1 MGMGHAE
8 PNDYLSEHSKVIEM
22 DWRKVCLTAQV
33 FAATRR
39 TPMYLHEPT
48 ILIYQPNCQR
58 LFTPSKLSILPNL
71 NTPYDGSWYVRN
83 NGSEGGP
90 TMYFPSV
97 DSPERLMETL
107 EIAWTTDWKERGP
120 HDWRPIYLKST
131 RELAMHTKTNINKKD
146 SL

>member
-1 MGMGHAE
+1 MRQKFMGIGRAE
-8 PNDYLSEHSKVIEM
+8 PNDYISEHSKVIEM

-39 TPMYLHEPT
+39 TPMNLHEPT

-58 LFTPSKLSILPNL
+58 LFAPSKLSILPNF

-90 TMYFPSV
+90 PVYFPSV
-97 DSPERLMETL
+97 DTPEKLLETL
-107 EIAWTTDWKERGP
+107 EIAWKSERKGIGPNGWKP
-120 HDWRPIYLKST
+120 VYLKSI
-131 RELAMHTKTNINKKD
+131 E
-146 SL
+146 

>member
-1 MGMGHAE
+1 
-8 PNDYLSEHSKVIEM
+8 
-22 DWRKVCLTAQV
+22 
-33 FAATRR
+33 
-39 TPMYLHEPT
+39 MYLHEPT

-131 RELAMHTKTNINKKD
+131 RKLAMHTHIPILIKMIVFKLSKSFQILCIVIRLIIKKKFAYNY
-146 SL
+146 L